1 MKQLIL
7 AFAFSS
13 ASFGATVF
21 VDSVNV
27 VTGMPPA
34 PYTLDSTP
42 YMNTVIG
49 QGQWEV
55 SVSPFSTIS
64 SFEIIHSIF
73 LFGSG
78 SLDIVKVYGSTG
90 GAVSLTVN
98 PGLPAQ
104 QTFLGSSGSLP
115 NEYVFSLNN
124 FSLGQGGST
133 LISGFGSIN
142 TINFSGSYS
151 VIPEPSGM
159 MLTGAA
165 TISFLL
171 RRRRN

>member
-1 MKQLIL
+1 MKQLLL
-7 AFAFSS
+7 ALAFSS

-21 VDSVNV
+21 LDSVDV
-27 VTGMPPA
+27 VTGMPPT
-34 PYTLDSTP
+34 PYSLNSTP
-42 YMNTVIG
+42 YMNTIIC

-55 SVSPFSTIS
+55 SASPFSTIS
-64 SFEIIHSIF
+64 SFDIIHSIL

-90 GAVSLTVN
+90 GPVSLTVN
-98 PGLPAQ
+98 QGLPAQ
-104 QTFLGSSGSLP
+104 QTFLGSSGTIQ
-115 NEYVFSLNN
+115 NEFVFALNN

-133 LISGFGSIN
+133 LITGFNSIN

-159 MLTGAA
+159 ILAGVAA
-165 TISFLL
+165 ISLLL
-171 RRRRN
+171 RRGRN